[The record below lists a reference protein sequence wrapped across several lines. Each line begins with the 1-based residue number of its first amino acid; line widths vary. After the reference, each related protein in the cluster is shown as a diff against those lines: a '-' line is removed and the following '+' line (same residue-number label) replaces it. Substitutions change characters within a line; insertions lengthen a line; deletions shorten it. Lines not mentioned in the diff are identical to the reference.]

1 MTISTCEQFR
11 DVSVLITGATGFT
24 GRVLTKKLAEAGA
37 RIRAIARPTSQL
49 GDLAD
54 LNVTWLRG
62 EVFDP
67 KTVRQAAE
75 GVEYIFHIAAA
86 YRQENATEED
96 YRRVHVYS
104 TQLLAEVVKDQP
116 KFKRFVHVS
125 TVGVHGHI
133 PGDDLADETYPFSP
147 GDSYQRT
154 KLEAEQWL
162 TDFATRSDIP
172 HTVIRPGAILG
183 PGDERLLKIFKMV
196 QNGFILM
203 LGSGKGMYHL
213 IHVDDLTD
221 ILLTAA
227 VSDPARSQVFIAAN
241 DAPISIIN
249 MGKVIAK
256 TLKKQI
262 RAVRLPIWPFF
273 LAADMCKAICTP
285 LGIQPPLYRR
295 RVAFYT
301 KDRKFN
307 NAKLKR
313 LLGYSFR
320 YTNESGLAATAKW
333 YQKQGWLAGDAAS
346 KKTLREVFY
355 CKYVTDGLVSNLC
368 RFVETAVGP
377 VIDFFAVHLPSYM
390 TELAWL

>member
-24 GRVLTKKLAEAGA
+24 GRVLTKKLAAAGA
-37 RIRAIARPTSQL
+37 QIRAIARPTSQL

-54 LNVTWLRG
+54 LNVTWLKG

-67 KTVRQAAE
+67 ETVRRAAD

-104 TQLLAEVVKDQP
+104 TQLLAEVVKDQT
-116 KFKRFVHVS
+116 KFKRFIHVS

-133 PGDDLADETYPFSP
+133 PGDDLADETYRFSP

-162 TDFATRSDIP
+162 TDFATRSGIP

-213 IHVDDLTD
+213 IHVEDLTD
-221 ILLTAA
+221 ILLAAA
-227 VSDPARSQVFIAAN
+227 VSDKARSQVFIAAN
-241 DAPISIIN
+241 DEPISIIG

-256 TLKKQI
+256 TLQKKI
-262 RAVRLPIWPFF
+262 RVIRLPIWPFF
-273 LAADMCKAICTP
+273 LAADLCKVICTP

-307 NAKLKR
+307 NTKLKQ

-320 YTNESGLAATAKW
+320 YSNESGLAETARW
-333 YQKQGWLAGDAAS
+333 YKQQGWLAGSAA
-346 KKTLREVFY
+346 KKQPLREIFY
-355 CKYVTDGLVSNLC
+355 CKYITDGLVSSLS
-368 RFVETAVGP
+368 RYVEPAIGPASDFVG
-377 VIDFFAVHLPSYM
+377 LS
-390 TELAWL
+390 LL